1 MQNKISGWF
10 YKFSTGKRTL
20 LFLLI
25 FFLFSILVLPKQ
37 SADAASYG
45 GDVGSPDL
53 SFFYSSDDLYQM
65 AEAYGEE
72 GRRKYILSKFTID
85 LAWPF
90 VFTLLYMV
98 FINLSLGYVHG
109 ARGAGL
115 SVLALTT
122 LAFDYLENILAA
134 VVMTAYPAKFEM
146 LTWVLSFT
154 TCLKWTSMGLV
165 SLLFFYGLL
174 AIPICFIY
182 IRIKKYKNVGGMK

>member
-1 MQNKISGWF
+1 MKKIIYFVNMIS
-10 YKFSTGKRTL
+10 SIPVLIISIL
-20 LFLLI
+20 LFLSFI
-25 FFLFSILVLPKQ
+25 FYFLPNHQAK
-37 SADAASYG
+37 SARFMN
-45 GDVGSPDL
+45 DVGTLDLRFFSTPDTI
-53 SFFYSSDDLYQM
+53 YKI

-72 GRRKYILSKFTID
+72 GRKKYVLSKFTID

-134 VVMTAYPAKFEM
+134 VIMTAYPAQFEM

-174 AIPICFIY
+174 AVLICFIY
-182 IRIKKYKNVGGMK
+182 KRIKKYKNVGGMK